1 MWADNET
8 DIDLLGF
15 EFLVDELEVL
25 LTEERLL
32 PVTVGVSGDWGS
44 GKTSLM
50 EMTKKRLETGEN
62 TGRFITVSFSPW
74 RFEDFNYGKVALMAA
89 VVDAIADYA
98 DAAEDKSLL
107 KVTAEKAG
115 KLRGLLRKWGIARHG
130 AAIGAAAAGAT
141 PEEAQAAAQAAEIL
155 AGPEGGDGDDE
166 APRSFATVAHF
177 HTEFEALIDSL
188 GDDVQAVVVFI
199 DDMDRCSTET
209 IIETFEAM
217 RLFLHAKKTAYVV
230 GAHEEIVEA
239 ALEGRYPARREG
251 DERIGRNYL
260 EKMLQNTVV
269 VPPLSEPEAQTYI
282 NLLFAELYTTP
293 AEFVQLREAAAERR
307 ARHQLSIAM
316 TEGIARETI
325 GDLSPDLTAA
335 LDIAEQVGPPLAKRL
350 RGNPRQLKRFLNRFL
365 LRKATA
371 DKRSMGLDA
380 DKLAKL
386 MVLEELNPNQFE
398 QLFAWHLEAE
408 TGAPVELALAE
419 QIARDQK
426 PKNPDQAVV
435 DWAALPGMREW
446 LLLAPSLAEVALG
459 PYFTFSRD
467 KLAMMVG
474 ASRLPPDLLQLL
486 ADLQSDVDPSRVKAV
501 TTAAELDD
509 SARGDVL
516 PLLLEAAARDTG
528 SAAATSLVEL
538 AKERT
543 EVAAAMFEMLG
554 DLAVGKVKQNFI
566 LRLGAAFRGDS
577 RLIPLMERW
586 ETKGSTGVKRQ
597 ARRALGKE

>member
-25 LTEERLL
+25 LTEKRLL

-62 TGRFITVSFSPW
+62 EGRFITVQFSPW

-89 VVDAIADYA
+89 VVDAIAAYA
-98 DAAEDKSLL
+98 DENKSLL
-107 KVTAEKAG
+107 KATAEKAG
-115 KLRGLLRKWGIARHG
+115 KLRGILRKWGIARHG
-130 AAIGAAAAGAT
+130 AALGAAAAGAS

-155 AGPEGGDGDDE
+155 AGPEDGNGDDD
-166 APRSFATVAHF
+166 APRSFETVAHF
-177 HTEFEALIDSL
+177 HTEFEDLIDSL
-188 GDDVQAVVVFI
+188 GDAVQAVVVFI

-260 EKMLQNTVV
+260 EKMLQNTVA

-293 AEFVQLREAAAERR
+293 EQFVQLREAAAGHR

-325 GDLSPDLTAA
+325 GGLSPELTSA
-335 LDIAEQVGPPLAKRL
+335 LDIAAQVGPSLAKRL

-371 DKRSMGLDA
+371 DKRGIDLDA

-386 MVLEELNPNQFE
+386 MTLEELHPKQFE
-398 QLFAWHLEAE
+398 QLFAWQLDAE
-408 TGAPVELALAE
+408 TGAPPELAVAE
-419 QIARDQK
+419 QVARGQE
-426 PKNPDQAVV
+426 PKNPDQTVV
-435 DWAALPGMREW
+435 DWARLPGMGDW
-446 LLLAPSLAEVALG
+446 LSLEPPLAEVALG

-474 ASRLPPDLLQLL
+474 AARLPAELQQLL
-486 ADLQSDVDPSRVKAV
+486 ANLQSAVDPKRVKAV
-501 TTAAELDD
+501 TDAANLDD
-509 SARGDVL
+509 GPRVDVL
-516 PLLLEAAARDTG
+516 PLLLEAAKRDTG
-528 SAAATSLVEL
+528 SHAATSLVEL
-538 AKERT
+538 AQKRSD
-543 EVAAAMFEMLG
+543 VAAAMFDMLD
-554 DLAVGKVKQNFI
+554 DLPVSKLKQNFI
-566 LRLGAAFRGDS
+566 LRLGAAFKREP
-577 RLIPLMERW
+577 RLAPLFERW
-586 ETKGSTGVKRQ
+586 ESEGNTGVKRGV
-597 ARRALGKE
+597 RRALGRE